1 MAQFALAAASA
12 LWLGILTSIS
22 PCPLAMNI
30 TAISYIGRRVD
41 SPKKV
46 LSAGLLYT
54 AGRTL
59 TYIVLGALLVASLL
73 SAPRLSH
80 LLQKYMNLA
89 MGPLLIIIGMVLLE
103 LISFSRRG
111 GGVSEKMQ
119 RRVDRLGTWGAL
131 LLGIVFALSFC
142 PVSAALFFGSLLALA
157 VRNES
162 GIVLPAVYGIG
173 TALPVLVF
181 AVLIAFGAN
190 RIGRA
195 YDRMAAFEYWARR
208 ITGTVFI
215 AAGIY
220 YCLTYIFGFSIYN
233 YI

>member
-41 SPKKV
+41 DPRKV
-46 LSAGLLYT
+46 LGAGLLYT

-59 TYIVLGALLVASLL
+59 TYIILGALLVASLL

-80 LLQKYMNLA
+80 MLQKYMNLA
-89 MGPLLIIIGMVLLE
+89 MGPLLIVVGMVLLE

-119 RRVDRLGTWGAL
+119 RRVDRLGMWGAL

-162 GIVLPAVYGIG
+162 GILLPAVYGMG

-181 AVLIAFGAN
+181 AILLAFGAN

-195 YDRMAAFEYWARR
+195 YDRMASFEYWARR
-208 ITGTVFI
+208 ITGVVFI

-220 YCLTYIFGFSIYN
+220 YSLTYIFGFSLYR
-233 YI
+233 

>member
-1 MAQFALAAASA
+1 MGQFAIAAASA

-30 TAISYIGRRVD
+30 TAISYVGRRVD
-41 SPKKV
+41 SPRRV
-46 LSAGLLYT
+46 LGAGLFYT
-54 AGRTL
+54 AGRAL
-59 TYIVLGALLVASLL
+59 TYTVLGALLVASLL

-80 LLQKYMNLA
+80 LLQKNMNLA
-89 MGPLLIIIGMVLLE
+89 LGPLLIIIGMVLLE

-111 GGVSEKMQ
+111 GGVSDRMQ
-119 RRVDRLGTWGAL
+119 QRVDRLGMWGAL

-157 VRNES
+157 VRHES
-162 GIVLPAVYGIG
+162 GVILPAVYGIG
-173 TALPVLVF
+173 TGLPVLVF
-181 AVLIAFGAN
+181 AILIAFGAN
-190 RIGRA
+190 RMGKA
-195 YDRMAAFEYWARR
+195 YNSMAAFEFWARR

-220 YCLTYIFGFSIYN
+220 YSLTHIFGVSFY
-233 YI
+233 

>member
-41 SPKKV
+41 DPKKV

-59 TYIVLGALLVASLL
+59 TYTVLGAMLVASLL

-80 LLQKYMNLA
+80 MLQKYMNLA

-119 RRVDRLGTWGAL
+119 RRVDRLGMWGAL
-131 LLGIVFALSFC
+131 LLGIVFAISFC

-157 VRNES
+157 VKNES
-162 GIVLPAVYGIG
+162 GIILPAAYGIG
-173 TALPVLVF
+173 TALPVLIF

-195 YDRMAAFEYWARR
+195 YDRMASFEYWARR